1 MARLNMRVMYRCRL
15 CGKEYSDTNCPA
27 STAHFIAENL
37 CVSEEVT
44 IHGARVKRYD
54 THICRQGNTSV
65 LGFADFI
72 GIESDQRIE
81 KAGDY
86 ADQPTLIPGT

>member
-1 MARLNMRVMYRCRL
+1 MTGLNMKIMYRCRL
-15 CGKEYSDTNCPA
+15 CGKEYSDTNCSA
-27 STAHFIAENL
+27 RTAQFITENL

-44 IHGARVKRYD
+44 IYGARVKRYD
-54 THICRQGNTSV
+54 MHICRQGDTSV

-81 KAGDY
+81 KTGDY
-86 ADQPTLIPGT
+86 ADQQTLIPEE

>member
-15 CGKEYSDTNCPA
+15 CGKEYSNATCPE

-86 ADQPTLIPGT
+86 AGQPTLIPEA